1 MGSLDLLVSK
11 IYEVFMELDFIFF
24 GLALMLANQSA
35 NSLATRS

>member
-11 IYEVFMELDFIFF
+11 IYDVFMELDFFF